1 MQPGTGSLIGCLVPT
16 RYTTRDCLQDRA
28 KPLATYFPMM
38 SRGINFYR
46 RGKDLQLY
54 TVQNIS
60 PLKTWST
67 LSGMAGR
74 TELLFLYQTRTILR
88 RAVRSTRPSRRC
100 VVTQSARVSVK
111 DKDGTEIPSASPWEP
126 LVQHKARRASESASS
141 KPSPEPRTTTL
152 KSTITPSE
160 RRAFETIQRFTPSK
174 SQSEPLGVKSQSPFV
189 DALDTDIEN
198 ILNIFS
204 SSVQSYQAER
214 DAKAAALRERQ
225 RKADPV
231 KVDIVERPAWA
242 TPNLD
247 TTQQAS
253 PEPLVHP
260 DADRWEDLSFPGS
273 TSTQPI
279 PQDHHL
285 PKDELYHLPLPGNS
299 FKQIATPRD
308 FERFNEPIK
317 VAVRKCMTDIA
328 CALQDAAAS
337 TTKRGDIAMWSVCE
351 ERIFSLAVY
360 LRPTPTRKPRL
371 LGPRLLGPE
380 SVHFSPARSDN
391 PLRLLEA
398 AQEAA
403 VSDREALQQR
413 SHDQSLS
420 DEESKDLIYLTIL
433 HHVYPAALLLAL
445 RLYINHYPSS
455 PLPHNLLPRIR
466 SFGHTSYVLGAST
479 QFYNSLMSLVWLTRS
494 SLREI
499 DALLLE
505 MERGGVELNEETYR
519 ILRQIED
526 ERATDLQQHENH
538 SGVQPGS
545 RGGSWWLRHEQTF
558 WFPRMLHWLGVVS
571 KRLNMTAIEAG
582 HA

>member
-1 MQPGTGSLIGCLVPT
+1 
-16 RYTTRDCLQDRA
+16 
-28 KPLATYFPMM
+28 
-38 SRGINFYR
+38 
-46 RGKDLQLY
+46 
-54 TVQNIS
+54 
-60 PLKTWST
+60 
-67 LSGMAGR
+67 MAGR
-74 TELLFLYQTRTILR
+74 IELSFLYQTRTILR
-88 RAVRSTRPSRRC
+88 QAIRSTRPLRRC
-100 VVTQSARVSVK
+100 VATHSSRVSVR
-111 DKDGTEIPSASPWEP
+111 DKDGTEIPSASGWEP
-126 LVQHKARRASESASS
+126 FVQHKARRASESANS
-141 KPSPEPRTTTL
+141 KSSPESRGSTL

-174 SQSEPLGVKSQSPFV
+174 SQSAPLGVKSQSPFV

-204 SSVQSYQAER
+204 SSIQSYHAER
-214 DAKAAALRERQ
+214 DARAAAFHEQ
-225 RKADPV
+225 QKNVDPV
-231 KVDIVERPAWA
+231 KVDVVERPAWA

-247 TTQQAS
+247 TAQQAS
-253 PEPLVHP
+253 PTPLVHP
-260 DADRWEDLSFPGS
+260 DADPWEGLSYQGS

-279 PQDHHL
+279 PQDHGL
-285 PKDELYHLPLPGNS
+285 PKDELDQLPRHS

-317 VAVRKCMTDIA
+317 VAVRKCMTNIA